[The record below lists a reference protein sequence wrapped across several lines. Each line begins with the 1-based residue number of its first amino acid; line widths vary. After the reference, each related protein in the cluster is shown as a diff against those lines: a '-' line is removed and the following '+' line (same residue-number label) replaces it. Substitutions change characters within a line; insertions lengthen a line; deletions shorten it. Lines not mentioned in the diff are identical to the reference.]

1 MENRAIHSVRIDT
14 ACRPGPVDMRPVDS
28 AGHIAVHTEA
38 GIDAADPAVVD
49 ELRAEVQ
56 EAVAKS
62 VEEGDVGE
70 PVQIVREDTLV
81 AIDRLVRVEA
91 NSFGMRQDAAAF
103 VLAEDVRQEEGA
115 GNVRDVKPL
124 DGFARRCRK
133 SDGIRRRGEKECRVV
148 IWRLSFGSRDGVEE
162 MEARRERFA
171 FGGSCE
177 GPQEVSMI
185 SSRS

>member
-1 MENRAIHSVRIDT
+1 
-14 ACRPGPVDMRPVDS
+14 MRPIDS

-56 EAVAKS
+56 EAVTER

-70 PVQIVREDTLV
+70 PVQVVREDALV
-81 AIDRLVRVEA
+81 AVDGLVRVES
-91 NSFGMRQDAAAF
+91 NSLGMRQDAAAF
-103 VLAEDVRQEEGA
+103 ILSKDVRQEEGA

-124 DGFARRCRK
+124 DGFSRRCRK
-133 SDGIRRRGEKECRVV
+133 SDGIRRRGEKKCRVV
-148 IWRLSFGSRDGVEE
+148 IWRLPFGSRDSVEE

-171 FGGSCE
+171 FGGSC
-177 GPQEVSMI
+177 GGRQEVSMI